1 MDLLQILNRKPFKVG
16 IALSGGGIKG
26 LCHAGVLKA
35 LEENGI
41 KPEILSG
48 VSAGAVVGALYADG
62 YTPDEIAALF
72 EDISFR
78 QMTKIQIP
86 DGGFFRIDA
95 FQNFLNKKLRA
106 KTFEDLKIPLRV
118 VATDLDKGKSVTF
131 SSGSL
136 LEPVIASCSI
146 PVLFS
151 PKKIDGVHYVDGGVL
166 KNFPVST
173 IRQDCDIVIG
183 INASPLVADEFKPSI
198 LNVASRS
205 YHFMFK
211 ANILHDKELCDL
223 LIEPVDMGNYETFD
237 VDKGREIFELG
248 YQSTMELI
256 KNKLTE
262 KKLEIEQISTSVK
275 NIDL

>member
-1 MDLLQILNRKPFKVG
+1 MNLAKLFKQKPYKIG

-35 LEENGI
+35 LEEHGI
-41 KPEILSG
+41 RPDILSG
-48 VSAGAVVGALYADG
+48 VSSGSVVGALYADG
-62 YTPDEIAALF
+62 YTPDEIAKLF

-78 QMTKIQIP
+78 RMTKIQIP

-95 FQNFLNKKLRA
+95 FQHFMSKNLRA

-118 VATDLDKGKSVTF
+118 VATDLDKGVSVTF
-131 SSGSL
+131 TSGKL
-136 LEPVIASCSI
+136 LEPIIASCSI

-151 PKKIDGVHYVDGGVL
+151 PKVIDGVHYVDGGVL

-173 IRQDCDIVIG
+173 IRSECDKVIG
-183 INASPLVADEFKPSI
+183 INASPLVADNYKPSI
-198 LNVASRS
+198 LNVAARS
-205 YHFMFK
+205 YNFMFK

-248 YQSTMELI
+248 YRTTKQMLV
-256 KNKLTE
+256 NKLD
-262 KKLEIEQISTSVK
+262 TSVV
-275 NIDL
+275 